1 VKNKNKAA
9 TAMRVLLI
17 CGALG
22 WGISVFGVFAPW
34 MSVKEQLTGL
44 GARQISDD
52 PMLIYWLR
60 MTAGA
65 FAAIG
70 VLFLICAIWPERYR
84 KVILLLGG
92 FLVLEGIVLL
102 VHGLTLGLSPL
113 PFYVD
118 TVFCLLIGGGILL
131 GYFQAGK

>member
-1 VKNKNKAA
+1 MKNKNKAA

>member
-1 VKNKNKAA
+1 
-9 TAMRVLLI
+9 MRVLLI

-92 FLVLEGIVLL
+92 FQVLEGIVLL

>member
-1 VKNKNKAA
+1 
-9 TAMRVLLI
+9 MRVLLI